1 MERRGEIGRAKCLIE
16 LIGSCGMYR
25 ERGECVKV
33 GEEDQRLVKWSV
45 VNCVM
50 SAMSVEGGV
59 DRSSDV
65 WSSEILVLDRCVR
78 KRW

>member
-1 MERRGEIGRAKCLIE
+1 
-16 LIGSCGMYR
+16 MYR
-25 ERGECVKV
+25 ESGDCAKG

-65 WSSEILVLDRCVR
+65 WSSEILVLERCVR